1 METVTVT
8 NDYQVNIP
16 DSIRQALDIEPGQE
30 IALIEYQGIVRMIP
44 VMLTE
49 RARGFLKDVDTHIER
64 EPDGHGRD

>member
-30 IALIEYQGIVRMIP
+30 IALIEYRGVVRMIP
-44 VMLTE
+44 VMPTE
-49 RARGFLKDVDTHIER
+49 HARGFLKDVDTYIER
-64 EPDGHGRD
+64 EPDRL

>member
-1 METVTVT
+1 MEIVIVT

-30 IALIEYQGIVRMIP
+30 IALIEYQGIVRMNP

-64 EPDGHGRD
+64 EPDRQ

>member
-44 VMLTE
+44 VMPTE
-49 RARGFLKDVDTHIER
+49 CARGFLKDVDTHIER
-64 EPDGHGRD
+64 EPDRL

>member
-16 DSIRQALDIEPGQE
+16 DSIRQALDIEPGQQ
-30 IALIEYQGIVRMIP
+30 IALIEYQGVVRMIP
-44 VMLTE
+44 VMPTP

-64 EPDGHGRD
+64 EPDSL